1 MMAAFYWKLY
11 LQRITYTLANSHNLA
26 NTHPSSLL
34 SGFCSS
40 MCATSLSNV
49 NDCLY
54 EYGQI

>member
-1 MMAAFYWKLY
+1 MAAFYWKLY

-26 NTHPSSLL
+26 NTHSSSLL
-34 SGFCSS
+34 SGFAAVCVQRVYQ
-40 MCATSLSNV
+40 NV